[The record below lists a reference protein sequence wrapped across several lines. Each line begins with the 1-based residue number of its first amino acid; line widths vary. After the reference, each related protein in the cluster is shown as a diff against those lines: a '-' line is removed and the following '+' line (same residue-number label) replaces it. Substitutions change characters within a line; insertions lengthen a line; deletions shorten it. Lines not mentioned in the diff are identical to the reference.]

1 MKKIK
6 CIAID
11 DEPLALL
18 VISQFCER
26 KGNIELTTYCE
37 PKIGLEEIIRKK
49 PDLVFLD
56 IEMNSISGLDIAH
69 ILPHD
74 TCFIFTTA
82 HAQYALDGFDLNA
95 TDFLHKPFSYERF
108 EKAIEKAFRY
118 IENIPNRVTDGYGL
132 NVNAIE
138 RLIGKGMELLITCD
152 NGIAAIEE
160 IKYAKEKGI
169 DVVIYDH
176 HEPVIKDDKEILP
189 EADSVTDAKIEN
201 CGYDFTVMCAGGL
214 CYRVMKSFYEYLG
227 QKYTL
232 EKEMIIFAGIA
243 TVCDVVDLVGENRAI
258 AKRSLELINDNIENT
273 GLRHLVDIN
282 SLESINEFHYG
293 FVLGPCINACGRLE
307 DASIAVELFIEENEA
322 KASELALKLF
332 ELNAER
338 KAITLD
344 STDRIINEV
353 ENSNLIEDKILVVYD
368 KELHESIAGIV
379 AGRLKER
386 YNKPA
391 IVLTK
396 SEKGVKGSCRSI
408 DKYNI
413 FEALNKEKEY
423 LGKFGGHKLA
433 AGLSLPEENVEKFR
447 CSINQHCS
455 LNKEDFEQVFYIDG
469 QLPFDFISLDGAEEL
484 DIMHPFGISNT
495 KPIFGT
501 KDLTCRNIRFLGEN
515 KTIVAMELADK
526 SGNSNRAIM
535 FNGGDRIEDIL
546 LKKNYSKEN
555 CRDAEINIDALYTLE
570 INEYKDYRN
579 VQLNIKDF
587 REI

>member
-1 MKKIK
+1 MSKWFIRPCKVDIGNMCRK
-6 CIAID
+6 MGINV
-11 DEPLALL
+11 PLALAL
-18 VISQFCER
+18 QS
-26 KGNIELTTYCE
+26 KGLNT
-37 PKIGLEEIIRKK
+37 PKKVKDYFNTENYNFGDITKLIGVKRSFEII
-49 PDLVFLD
+49 
-56 IEMNSISGLDIAH
+56 
-69 ILPHD
+69 
-74 TCFIFTTA
+74 
-82 HAQYALDGFDLNA
+82 
-95 TDFLHKPFSYERF
+95 
-108 EKAIEKAFRY
+108 EKAINERKKIFIYGDYDVDGVTSTVILYKSLKALGADVFY
-118 IENIPNRVTDGYGL
+118 YIPNRVKDGYGL

-138 RLIGKGMELLITCD
+138 RLIEKGMDLLITCD

-176 HEPVIKDDKEILP
+176 HEPVIKDGKEVLP

-214 CYRVMKSFYEYLG
+214 CYRVMKAFYEYLG
-227 QKYTL
+227 EKYTL
-232 EKEMIIFAGIA
+232 EEEMVIFAGIA
-243 TVCDVVDLVGENRAI
+243 TVCDVVDLIGENRAI
-258 AKRSLELINDNIENT
+258 AKRSLELINANIENT
-273 GLRHLVDIN
+273 GLKHLVDIN
-282 SLESINEFHYG
+282 SLESVNEFHY
-293 FVLGPCINACGRLE
+293 GRLE
-307 DASIAVELFIEENEA
+307 DASIAVELFIEENENR
-322 KASELALKLF
+322 ASELALKLF

-344 STDRIINEV
+344 STEKIIDEV
-353 ENSNLIEDKILVVYD
+353 ENSTLIEDKVLVVYD

-391 IVLTK
+391 IVLTRA
-396 SEKGVKGSCRSI
+396 ENGVKGSCRSI

-413 FEALNKEKEY
+413 FEALNNEKEY

-455 LNKEDFEQVFYIDG
+455 LKEEDFEQVYYIDG
-469 QLPFDFISLDGAEEL
+469 QLPFDFISIDGVEEL
-484 DIMHPFGISNT
+484 DIMHPFGTSNT

-501 KDLTCRNIRFLGEN
+501 KNLSCRNIRFLGEN
-515 KTIVAMELADK
+515 KTIVAMELVDK

-535 FNGGDRIEDIL
+535 FNGGDRIEEIL
-546 LKKNYSKEN
+546 LRRNYSKEN

-570 INEYKDYRN
+570 INEYKEYRN

>member
-1 MKKIK
+1 MSKWFIRPCKVDIGNMCRK
-6 CIAID
+6 MGINV
-11 DEPLALL
+11 PLALAL
-18 VISQFCER
+18 QS
-26 KGNIELTTYCE
+26 KGLNT
-37 PKIGLEEIIRKK
+37 PKKVKDYFNTENYNFGDITKLIGVKRSFEII
-49 PDLVFLD
+49 
-56 IEMNSISGLDIAH
+56 
-69 ILPHD
+69 
-74 TCFIFTTA
+74 
-82 HAQYALDGFDLNA
+82 
-95 TDFLHKPFSYERF
+95 
-108 EKAIEKAFRY
+108 EKAINERKKIFIYGDYDVDGVTSTVILYKSLKALGADVFY
-118 IENIPNRVTDGYGL
+118 YIPNRVKDGYGL

-138 RLIGKGMELLITCD
+138 RLIEKGMDLLITCD

-176 HEPVIKDDKEILP
+176 HEPVIKDGKEVLP

-214 CYRVMKSFYEYLG
+214 CYRVMKAFYEYLG
-227 QKYTL
+227 EKYTL
-232 EKEMIIFAGIA
+232 EEEMVIFAGIA
-243 TVCDVVDLVGENRAI
+243 TVCDVVDLIGENRAI
-258 AKRSLELINDNIENT
+258 AKRSLELINANIENT
-273 GLRHLVDIN
+273 GLKHLVDIN
-282 SLESINEFHYG
+282 SLESVNEFHYG

-307 DASIAVELFIEENEA
+307 DASIAVELFIEENENR
-322 KASELALKLF
+322 ASELALKLF

-344 STDRIINEV
+344 STEKIIDEV
-353 ENSNLIEDKILVVYD
+353 ENSTLIEDKVLVVYD

-391 IVLTK
+391 IVLTRA
-396 SEKGVKGSCRSI
+396 ENGVKGSCRSI

-447 CSINQHCS
+447 YSINQHCT
-455 LNKEDFEQVFYIDG
+455 LKEEDFEQVYYIDG
-469 QLPFDFISLDGAEEL
+469 QLPFDFISIDGVEEL
-484 DIMHPFGISNT
+484 GIMHPFGTSNT

-501 KDLTCRNIRFLGEN
+501 KNLSCRNIRFLGEN
-515 KTIVAMELADK
+515 KTIVAMELVDK

-546 LKKNYSKEN
+546 LRKNYSKEN

-570 INEYKDYRN
+570 INEYKEYRN

>member
-1 MKKIK
+1 MSKWFIRPCKVDIGNMCRK
-6 CIAID
+6 MSINV
-11 DEPLALL
+11 PLALALQAKGLNTPKKVKDYFNTENYSFGDITEL
-18 VISQFCER
+18 VGVKRSF
-26 KGNIELTTYCE
+26 
-37 PKIGLEEIIRKK
+37 EII
-49 PDLVFLD
+49 
-56 IEMNSISGLDIAH
+56 
-69 ILPHD
+69 
-74 TCFIFTTA
+74 
-82 HAQYALDGFDLNA
+82 
-95 TDFLHKPFSYERF
+95 
-108 EKAIEKAFRY
+108 EKAINENKKIFIYGDYDVDGVTSTVILYKSLKALEANVFY
-118 IENIPNRVTDGYGL
+118 YIPNRVTDGYGL

-469 QLPFDFISLDGAEEL
+469 QLPFDFISLDWAEEL
-484 DIMHPFGISNT
+484 DIMHPFCISNT

>member
-1 MKKIK
+1 MSKWFIRPCKVDIGNMCRK
-6 CIAID
+6 MGINV
-11 DEPLALL
+11 PLALAL
-18 VISQFCER
+18 QA
-26 KGNIELTTYCE
+26 KGLNTPKKVKDYFNTENYSFGDITEL
-37 PKIGLEEIIRKK
+37 IGVKRSFEII
-49 PDLVFLD
+49 
-56 IEMNSISGLDIAH
+56 
-69 ILPHD
+69 
-74 TCFIFTTA
+74 
-82 HAQYALDGFDLNA
+82 
-95 TDFLHKPFSYERF
+95 
-108 EKAIEKAFRY
+108 EKAINENKKIFIYGDYDVDGVTSTVILYKSLKALGANVFY
-118 IENIPNRVTDGYGL
+118 YIPNRVTDGYGL

-484 DIMHPFGISNT
+484 DIMHAFGISNT
-495 KPIFGT
+495 KTIFGT

>member
-1 MKKIK
+1 MLKLKIV
-6 CIAID
+6 A
-11 DEPLALL
+11 
-18 VISQFCER
+18 
-26 KGNIELTTYCE
+26 
-37 PKIGLEEIIRKK
+37 
-49 PDLVFLD
+49 
-56 IEMNSISGLDIAH
+56 
-69 ILPHD
+69 
-74 TCFIFTTA
+74 
-82 HAQYALDGFDLNA
+82 
-95 TDFLHKPFSYERF
+95 
-108 EKAIEKAFRY
+108 
-118 IENIPNRVTDGYGL
+118 
-132 NVNAIE
+132 
-138 RLIGKGMELLITCD
+138 
-152 NGIAAIEE
+152 
-160 IKYAKEKGI
+160 
-169 DVVIYDH
+169 
-176 HEPVIKDDKEILP
+176 
-189 EADSVTDAKIEN
+189 
-201 CGYDFTVMCAGGL
+201 
-214 CYRVMKSFYEYLG
+214 
-227 QKYTL
+227 
-232 EKEMIIFAGIA
+232 IIFAGIA
-243 TVCDVVDLVGENRAI
+243 TVCDVVDLIGENRAI

-307 DASIAVELFIEENEA
+307 DASNAVELFIEENEA
-322 KASELALKLF
+322 KAGELALKLF

-353 ENSNLIEDKILVVYD
+353 ENSNLIEDKVLVVYD

-396 SEKGVKGSCRSI
+396 SENGVKGSCRSI

-447 CSINQHCS
+447 CSINQHCL

-484 DIMHPFGISNT
+484 DIMHPFGTSNT

>member
-1 MKKIK
+1 MSKWFIRPCKVDIGNMCRK
-6 CIAID
+6 MGINV
-11 DEPLALL
+11 PLALAL
-18 VISQFCER
+18 QA
-26 KGNIELTTYCE
+26 KGLNTPKKVKDYFNTENYSFGDITEL
-37 PKIGLEEIIRKK
+37 IGVKRSFEII
-49 PDLVFLD
+49 
-56 IEMNSISGLDIAH
+56 
-69 ILPHD
+69 
-74 TCFIFTTA
+74 
-82 HAQYALDGFDLNA
+82 
-95 TDFLHKPFSYERF
+95 
-108 EKAIEKAFRY
+108 EKAINENKKIFIYGDYDVDGVTSTVILYKSLKALGANVFY
-118 IENIPNRVTDGYGL
+118 YIPNRVTDGYGL

-455 LNKEDFEQVFYIDG
+455 LNKEDFEQVFYIDC
-469 QLPFDFISLDGAEEL
+469 L
-484 DIMHPFGISNT
+484 
-495 KPIFGT
+495 
-501 KDLTCRNIRFLGEN
+501 
-515 KTIVAMELADK
+515 
-526 SGNSNRAIM
+526 
-535 FNGGDRIEDIL
+535 
-546 LKKNYSKEN
+546 
-555 CRDAEINIDALYTLE
+555 LYTSDAADEL
-570 INEYKDYRN
+570 
-579 VQLNIKDF
+579 
-587 REI
+587 

>member
-1 MKKIK
+1 MSKWFIRPCKVDIGNMCRK
-6 CIAID
+6 MGINV
-11 DEPLALL
+11 PLALAL
-18 VISQFCER
+18 QA
-26 KGNIELTTYCE
+26 KGLNTPKKVKDYFNTENYSFGDITEL
-37 PKIGLEEIIRKK
+37 IGVKRSFEII
-49 PDLVFLD
+49 
-56 IEMNSISGLDIAH
+56 
-69 ILPHD
+69 
-74 TCFIFTTA
+74 
-82 HAQYALDGFDLNA
+82 
-95 TDFLHKPFSYERF
+95 
-108 EKAIEKAFRY
+108 EKAINENKKIFIYGDYDVDGVTSTVILYKSLKALGANVFY
-118 IENIPNRVTDGYGL
+118 YIPNRVTDGYGL

-495 KPIFGT
+495 KP
-501 KDLTCRNIRFLGEN
+501 
-515 KTIVAMELADK
+515 V
-526 SGNSNRAIM
+526 
-535 FNGGDRIEDIL
+535 
-546 LKKNYSKEN
+546 
-555 CRDAEINIDALYTLE
+555 EI
-570 INEYKDYRN
+570 
-579 VQLNIKDF
+579 
-587 REI
+587 

>member
-1 MKKIK
+1 MSKWFIRPCKVDIGNMCRK
-6 CIAID
+6 MGINV
-11 DEPLALL
+11 PLALAL
-18 VISQFCER
+18 QA
-26 KGNIELTTYCE
+26 KGLNTPKKVKDYFNTENYSFGDITEL
-37 PKIGLEEIIRKK
+37 IGVKRSFEII
-49 PDLVFLD
+49 
-56 IEMNSISGLDIAH
+56 
-69 ILPHD
+69 
-74 TCFIFTTA
+74 
-82 HAQYALDGFDLNA
+82 
-95 TDFLHKPFSYERF
+95 
-108 EKAIEKAFRY
+108 EKAINENKKIFIYGDYDVDGVTSTVILYKSLKALGANVFY
-118 IENIPNRVTDGYGL
+118 YIPNRVTDGYGL
-132 NVNAIE
+132 NINAIE

-176 HEPVIKDDKEILP
+176 HEPVIKDGKEILP

-214 CYRVMKSFYEYLG
+214 CYRVMKAFYEYLG

-232 EKEMIIFAGIA
+232 EKEMVIFAGIA
-243 TVCDVVDLVGENRAI
+243 TVCDVVDLIGENRAI
-258 AKRSLELINDNIENT
+258 AKRSLELINDSIENT

-307 DASIAVELFIEENEA
+307 DASIAVELFIQENEA
-322 KASELALKLF
+322 KAGELALKLF

-353 ENSNLIEDKILVVYD
+353 ENSNLIEDKVLVVYD

-396 SEKGVKGSCRSI
+396 SENGVKGSCRSI

-484 DIMHPFGISNT
+484 DIMHPFGTSNT

-570 INEYKDYRN
+570 INEYKYYRN

>member
-1 MKKIK
+1 MSKWFIRPCKVDIGNMCRK
-6 CIAID
+6 MGINV
-11 DEPLALL
+11 PLALAL
-18 VISQFCER
+18 QA
-26 KGNIELTTYCE
+26 KGLNTPKKVKDYFNTENYSFGDITEL
-37 PKIGLEEIIRKK
+37 IGVKRSFEII
-49 PDLVFLD
+49 
-56 IEMNSISGLDIAH
+56 
-69 ILPHD
+69 
-74 TCFIFTTA
+74 
-82 HAQYALDGFDLNA
+82 
-95 TDFLHKPFSYERF
+95 
-108 EKAIEKAFRY
+108 EKAINENKKIFIYGDYDVDGVTSTVILYKSLKALGANVFY
-118 IENIPNRVTDGYGL
+118 YIPNRVTDGYGL

-160 IKYAKEKGI
+160 IKYAKEKGV

-484 DIMHPFGISNT
+484 DIMYPFGISNT

>member
-1 MKKIK
+1 MSKWFIRPCKVDIGNMCRK
-6 CIAID
+6 MGINV
-11 DEPLALL
+11 PLALAL
-18 VISQFCER
+18 QA
-26 KGNIELTTYCE
+26 KGLNTPKKVKDYFNTENYSFGDITEL
-37 PKIGLEEIIRKK
+37 IGVKRSFEII
-49 PDLVFLD
+49 
-56 IEMNSISGLDIAH
+56 
-69 ILPHD
+69 
-74 TCFIFTTA
+74 
-82 HAQYALDGFDLNA
+82 
-95 TDFLHKPFSYERF
+95 
-108 EKAIEKAFRY
+108 EKAINENKKIFIYGDYDVDGVTSTVILYKSLKALGANVFY
-118 IENIPNRVTDGYGL
+118 YIPNRVTDGYGL

-160 IKYAKEKGI
+160 IKYAKEKGV

-455 LNKEDFEQVFYIDG
+455 LNKEDF
-469 QLPFDFISLDGAEEL
+469 
-484 DIMHPFGISNT
+484 
-495 KPIFGT
+495 
-501 KDLTCRNIRFLGEN
+501 
-515 KTIVAMELADK
+515 
-526 SGNSNRAIM
+526 GNVI
-535 FNGGDRIEDIL
+535 
-546 LKKNYSKEN
+546 
-555 CRDAEINIDALYTLE
+555 
-570 INEYKDYRN
+570 
-579 VQLNIKDF
+579 
-587 REI
+587 

>member
-1 MKKIK
+1 MSKWFIRPCKVDIGNMCRK
-6 CIAID
+6 MGINV
-11 DEPLALL
+11 PLALAL
-18 VISQFCER
+18 QA
-26 KGNIELTTYCE
+26 KGLNTPKKVKDYFNTENYSFGDITEL
-37 PKIGLEEIIRKK
+37 IGVKRSFEII
-49 PDLVFLD
+49 
-56 IEMNSISGLDIAH
+56 
-69 ILPHD
+69 
-74 TCFIFTTA
+74 
-82 HAQYALDGFDLNA
+82 
-95 TDFLHKPFSYERF
+95 
-108 EKAIEKAFRY
+108 EKAINENKKIFIYGDYDVDGVTSTVILYKSLKALGANVFY
-118 IENIPNRVTDGYGL
+118 YIPNRVTDGYGL

-322 KASELALKLF
+322 KASEWALKLF

-469 QLPFDFISLDGAEEL
+469 QLPFDFISLGWGR
-484 DIMHPFGISNT
+484 GIRYNA
-495 KPIFGT
+495 PIWH
-501 KDLTCRNIRFLGEN
+501 KQ
-515 KTIVAMELADK
+515 
-526 SGNSNRAIM
+526 
-535 FNGGDRIEDIL
+535 
-546 LKKNYSKEN
+546 Y
-555 CRDAEINIDALYTLE
+555 
-570 INEYKDYRN
+570 
-579 VQLNIKDF
+579 
-587 REI
+587 

>member
-1 MKKIK
+1 MSKWFIRPCRVDIGNMCRKMGINV
-6 CIAID
+6 
-11 DEPLALL
+11 PLALAL
-18 VISQFCER
+18 QA
-26 KGNIELTTYCE
+26 KGLNT
-37 PKIGLEEIIRKK
+37 PKKVKDYFNTENYSFGDITKLMGVKKSFRII
-49 PDLVFLD
+49 
-56 IEMNSISGLDIAH
+56 
-69 ILPHD
+69 
-74 TCFIFTTA
+74 
-82 HAQYALDGFDLNA
+82 
-95 TDFLHKPFSYERF
+95 
-108 EKAIEKAFRY
+108 EKAINENKKIY
-118 IENIPNRVTDGYGL
+118 IYGDYDVDGVTSTVILYKSLRALGANVFYYIPNRVTDGYGL
-132 NVNAIE
+132 NIKAVE
-138 RLIGKGMELLITCD
+138 KLINDGMELLITCD

-169 DVVIYDH
+169 DVVVYDH
-176 HEPVIKDDKEILP
+176 HEPVIIDDKEKLP
-189 EADSVTDAKIEN
+189 EADVVVDAKIEN
-201 CGYDFTVMCAGGL
+201 CGYEFTVMCAGGL
-214 CYRVMKSFYEYLG
+214 CYRVMKAFYEYLG
-227 QKYTL
+227 KEYAL
-232 EKEMIIFAGIA
+232 EKEMAVFAGIA
-243 TVCDVVDLVGENRAI
+243 TICDVVDLIGENRAI
-258 AKRSLELINDNIENT
+258 AKRSLDLINENVVNI
-273 GLRHLVDIN
+273 GLRELVDIN

-307 DASIAVELFIEENEA
+307 DASIAVELFIEENKQ
-322 KASELALKLF
+322 KASELALRLF

-344 STDRIINEV
+344 STERIINEL
-353 ENSNLIEDKILVVYD
+353 ENSSLIEDKVLVVYD

-396 SEKGVKGSCRSI
+396 SENGVKGSCRSI

-433 AGLSLPEENVEKFR
+433 AGLSLPEKNVEKFR
-447 CSINQHCS
+447 LSINQHCE
-455 LNKEDFEQVFYIDG
+455 LKEEDFEQVFYIDG
-469 QLPFDFISLDGAEEL
+469 QLPFDFVSMDGVEEL
-484 DIMHPFGISNT
+484 NIMHPYGTSNT

-501 KDLTCRNIRFLGEN
+501 KDLTCKNIRFLGESKN
-515 KTIVAMELADK
+515 IVAMELYDK

-535 FNGGDRIEDIL
+535 FNGGDKIEEIL
-546 LKKNYSKEN
+546 LKMNYNKEN

-570 INEYKDYRN
+570 INEYKEYKN

>member
-1 MKKIK
+1 MSKWFIRPCKVDIGNMCRK
-6 CIAID
+6 MGINV
-11 DEPLALL
+11 PLALALQAKGLNTPKKVKDYFNTENYSFGDITEL
-18 VISQFCER
+18 VGVKRSF
-26 KGNIELTTYCE
+26 
-37 PKIGLEEIIRKK
+37 EII
-49 PDLVFLD
+49 
-56 IEMNSISGLDIAH
+56 
-69 ILPHD
+69 
-74 TCFIFTTA
+74 
-82 HAQYALDGFDLNA
+82 
-95 TDFLHKPFSYERF
+95 
-108 EKAIEKAFRY
+108 EKAINENKKIFIYGDYDVDGVTSTVILYKSLKALGANVFY
-118 IENIPNRVTDGYGL
+118 YIPNRVTDGYSL

-258 AKRSLELINDNIENT
+258 AKRSLGLINDNIENT

-484 DIMHPFGISNT
+484 DLMHPFGIGNT

>member
-1 MKKIK
+1 MSKWFIRPCKVDIGNMCRK
-6 CIAID
+6 MGINV
-11 DEPLALL
+11 PLALAL
-18 VISQFCER
+18 QA
-26 KGNIELTTYCE
+26 KGLNTPKKVKDYFNTENYSFGDITEL
-37 PKIGLEEIIRKK
+37 IGVKRSFEII
-49 PDLVFLD
+49 
-56 IEMNSISGLDIAH
+56 
-69 ILPHD
+69 
-74 TCFIFTTA
+74 
-82 HAQYALDGFDLNA
+82 
-95 TDFLHKPFSYERF
+95 
-108 EKAIEKAFRY
+108 EKAINENKKIFIYGDYDVDGVTSTVILYKSLKALGANVFY
-118 IENIPNRVTDGYGL
+118 YIPNRVTDGYGL

-408 DKYNI
+408 DKFNI

-495 KPIFGT
+495 KP
-501 KDLTCRNIRFLGEN
+501 
-515 KTIVAMELADK
+515 
-526 SGNSNRAIM
+526 
-535 FNGGDRIEDIL
+535 RI
-546 LKKNYSKEN
+546 
-555 CRDAEINIDALYTLE
+555 
-570 INEYKDYRN
+570 
-579 VQLNIKDF
+579 
-587 REI
+587 

>member
-1 MKKIK
+1 MKQWMYKKCNADTAAVAKRYNISEIFARVLVNRGLHSWKAMDAYIFPDMEKMYRPELMKDLTKAADILVNAINDKIK
-6 CIAID
+6 IRVIGD
-11 DEPLALL
+11 YDVDGVTSTVILYKSLKAL
-18 VISQFCER
+18 
-26 KGNIELTTYCE
+26 GAN
-37 PKIGLEEIIRKK
+37 
-49 PDLVFLD
+49 VF
-56 IEMNSISGLDIAH
+56 
-69 ILPHD
+69 
-74 TCFIFTTA
+74 
-82 HAQYALDGFDLNA
+82 Y
-95 TDFLHKPFSYERF
+95 Y
-108 EKAIEKAFRY
+108 
-118 IENIPNRVTDGYGL
+118 IPNRVTDGYGL
-132 NVNAIE
+132 NANAIE

>member
-1 MKKIK
+1 MSKWFIRPCKVDIGNMCRK
-6 CIAID
+6 MGINV
-11 DEPLALL
+11 PLALAL
-18 VISQFCER
+18 QA
-26 KGNIELTTYCE
+26 KGLNTPKKVKDYFNTENYSFGDITEL
-37 PKIGLEEIIRKK
+37 IGVKRSFEII
-49 PDLVFLD
+49 
-56 IEMNSISGLDIAH
+56 
-69 ILPHD
+69 
-74 TCFIFTTA
+74 
-82 HAQYALDGFDLNA
+82 
-95 TDFLHKPFSYERF
+95 
-108 EKAIEKAFRY
+108 EKAINENKKIFIYGDYDVDGVTSTVILYKSLKALGANVFY
-118 IENIPNRVTDGYGL
+118 YIPNRVTDGYGL

-495 KPIFGT
+495 KHIFGT